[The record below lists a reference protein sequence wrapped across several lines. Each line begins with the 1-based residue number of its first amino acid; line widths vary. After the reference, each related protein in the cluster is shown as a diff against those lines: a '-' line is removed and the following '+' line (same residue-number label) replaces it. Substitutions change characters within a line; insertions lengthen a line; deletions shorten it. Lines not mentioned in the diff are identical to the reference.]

1 MISKTNNNNSKHS
14 QRGPKKIAYVKV
26 KTNPT
31 EGPPTPASSNSQL
44 IEHAIIPVRSGAGKD
59 ELEEKALEIR
69 DLMEAQQILKATQEA
84 EFKRIDAN
92 KSLSDEQKE
101 KAKKVIKENHS
112 AIMEITPES
121 RDELRNHLRPIRE
134 EIMSAKKELEAIK
147 QDRENTLK
155 LDKLLSS
162 QTREMKQS
170 ILDLARQRG
179 EKNETSSRGADSSNG
194 KDNKEEVPFDY
205 EKSFHQHVA
214 EAMHDNMIDKL
225 NEESAMNMK
234 SYLKQTEFIQNVRE
248 NRFCVPKD
256 FRVTTRPSYGR
267 GIALGLGSLA
277 LVHVLSKFG
286 LTPVKFENAET
297 SSENGSFR
305 GILPELVS
313 MRDSVTG
320 FFKNAIY
327 GMSTTEKIVQKAKQ
341 VVEVVT
347 DLPPV
352 VHKNT
357 EKAVNAFNYFYEWA
371 RNVVSTSL
379 CGFTILQFLTSLKLT
394 KEFTFKPRV
403 QSRMKADLRNDQ
415 LAMTAIKHND
425 PQLCDVTE
433 RKDLLH
439 YIHDIITFKSLER
452 ERTYCISLEL
462 LSQVS
467 QHNNFVYGMSNE
479 DVLRSISYT
488 IRSFSSMNFDRYA
501 NLMDNFGPNTAH
513 VSYNLWLYNLEH
525 GASMHF

>member
-1 MISKTNNNNSKHS
+1 M
-14 QRGPKKIAYVKV
+14 
-26 KTNPT
+26 
-31 EGPPTPASSNSQL
+31 
-44 IEHAIIPVRSGAGKD
+44 
-59 ELEEKALEIR
+59 
-69 DLMEAQQILKATQEA
+69 
-84 EFKRIDAN
+84 
-92 KSLSDEQKE
+92 
-101 KAKKVIKENHS
+101 
-112 AIMEITPES
+112 
-121 RDELRNHLRPIRE
+121 
-134 EIMSAKKELEAIK
+134 
-147 QDRENTLK
+147 
-155 LDKLLSS
+155 
-162 QTREMKQS
+162 
-170 ILDLARQRG
+170 
-179 EKNETSSRGADSSNG
+179 
-194 KDNKEEVPFDY
+194 
-205 EKSFHQHVA
+205 
-214 EAMHDNMIDKL
+214 
-225 NEESAMNMK
+225 
-234 SYLKQTEFIQNVRE
+234 
-248 NRFCVPKD
+248 
-256 FRVTTRPSYGR
+256 
-267 GIALGLGSLA
+267 
-277 LVHVLSKFG
+277 
-286 LTPVKFENAET
+286 
-297 SSENGSFR
+297 
-305 GILPELVS
+305 
-313 MRDSVTG
+313 
-320 FFKNAIY
+320 
-327 GMSTTEKIVQKAKQ
+327 
-341 VVEVVT
+341 T

>member
-14 QRGPKKIAYVKV
+14 QRNPKKIAYAKV
-26 KTNPT
+26 MASLI
-31 EGPPTPASSNSQL
+31 EGGSNPASSNSQPKEQAS
-44 IEHAIIPVRSGAGKD
+44 IQVRSGAGKD
-59 ELEEKALEIR
+59 ALDEKALELR
-69 DLMEAQQILKATQEA
+69 DLLEAQQILKTTQEA

-92 KSLSDEQKE
+92 KSLSKEQKE
-101 KAKKVIKENHS
+101 KAKKVILEDHS
-112 AIMEITPES
+112 AIMEVAPNT

-134 EIMSAKKELEAIK
+134 EIIEAQKELDAIK
-147 QDRENTLK
+147 LEQENTLK

-162 QTREMKQS
+162 QTKEMKKS

-179 EKNETSSRGADSSNG
+179 EKDKTSSRGSDSGNG
-194 KDNKEEVPFDY
+194 KDNEEEVPVDY
-205 EKSFHQHVA
+205 EESFHKHVA
-214 EAMHDNMIDKL
+214 AAMHTNLTQKL
-225 NEESAMNMK
+225 AEENTLNIK
-234 SYLKQTEFIQNVRE
+234 SYLKQTDFIQNLRE

-286 LTPVKFENAET
+286 LTPVKFENADNNV
-297 SSENGSFR
+297 ENSGFR
-305 GILPELVS
+305 GILPELAS

-327 GMSTTEKIVQKAKQ
+327 GMSTTEKFVLRAKQ

-357 EKAVNAFNYFYEWA
+357 EKAVNAFNYFYEWT
-371 RNVVSTSL
+371 RNVLSTSL

-394 KEFTFKPRV
+394 KEFTFKPRL
-403 QSRMKADLRNDQ
+403 QTRLKADLRNDQ

-462 LSQVS
+462 LAQVS